1 MLASLR
7 EVRKHIFDESST
19 LGLKEVYSEDSGVSF
34 DFEGTKQPSDVELG
48 KRKVR
53 TGCRL

>member
-53 TGCRL
+53 TGCR